1 VTVLRSILLFVVAAL
16 AEIGG
21 AWLIW
26 EGVRERKGLIWIG
39 AGIIVLGLYGFV
51 ATLQPDAAARAQAW
65 VAPFRASFSDLKM
78 EVVELVAEGDTVA
91 ARFTCS
97 GTHTGVWLGHPPTHR
112 RFHRVP
118 EVYFF
123 GFTDD
128 RISRAWGLEDTHRRL
143 RQLGF
148 D

>member
-1 VTVLRSILLFVVAAL
+1 MSTEDRKAAVRRLVAEVFTEGKLEVLDQ
-16 AEIGG
+16 
-21 AWLIW
+21 
-26 EGVRERKGLIWIG
+26 
-39 AGIIVLGLYGFV
+39 LY
-51 ATLQPDAAARAQAW
+51 QPELAARARAW
-65 VAPFRASFSDLKM
+65 VAPFRASFSDLTM
-78 EVVELVAEGDTVA
+78 EVVELVAEGDTVV

-143 RQLGF
+143 RQLGLG
-148 D
+148 

>member
-1 VTVLRSILLFVVAAL
+1 MSTEDRKAVVRRLAAEVFTEGRLEVLDQ
-16 AEIGG
+16 
-21 AWLIW
+21 
-26 EGVRERKGLIWIG
+26 
-39 AGIIVLGLYGFV
+39 LY
-51 ATLQPDAAARAQAW
+51 QPELAARARAW
-65 VAPFRASFSDLKM
+65 IAPFRASFSDLEM

-97 GTHTGVWLGHPPTHR
+97 GTHTGTWLGHPPTRR

-128 RISRAWGLEDTHRRL
+128 DRISRAWGLEDTHGRL
-143 RQLGF
+143 RQLGLN
-148 D
+148 

>member
-1 VTVLRSILLFVVAAL
+1 
-16 AEIGG
+16 
-21 AWLIW
+21 
-26 EGVRERKGLIWIG
+26 
-39 AGIIVLGLYGFV
+39 
-51 ATLQPDAAARAQAW
+51 
-65 VAPFRASFSDLKM
+65 M
-78 EVVELVAEGDTVA
+78 EVVELVAEGDTVV

-128 RISRAWGLEDTHRRL
+128 RISKAWGLEDTHRRL
-143 RQLGF
+143 RQLGLN
-148 D
+148 